1 VVVRGLYLADC
12 EETAWAE
19 WLRATAERGVPP
31 SEALPRT
38 VFGLDV
44 DLEDIAD
51 LTSPAARAL
60 LRIPRL
66 QPTRRQWP
74 LTQPVGE
81 RLWRGG
87 ARGILAP
94 SAAHVGHRVLAVF
107 RTGPV
112 VDGVVELTPGTNHD
126 TIPIIPT
133 GLRT

>member
-1 VVVRGLYLADC
+1 
-12 EETAWAE
+12 
-19 WLRATAERGVPP
+19 VPP
-31 SEALPRT
+31 SEALPRS

-44 DLEDIAD
+44 DLAEIAD
-51 LTSPAARAL
+51 LAEPAARAKL
-60 LRIPRL
+60 GIGRL

-74 LTQPVGE
+74 LTQPIGE

-112 VDGVVELTPGTNHD
+112 VDGVVEITPGTNHD
-126 TIPIIPT
+126 TIPFIPT

>member
-1 VVVRGLYLADC
+1 M
-12 EETAWAE
+12 
-19 WLRATAERGVPP
+19 PP

-44 DLEDIAD
+44 DLEQIAD
-51 LTSPAARAL
+51 LTDPAARAT
-60 LRIPRL
+60 LRIPGL

-74 LTQPVGE
+74 LTQPIGE

-112 VDGVVELTPGTNHD
+112 VDGVVEITPGTDHD

>member
-1 VVVRGLYLADC
+1 M
-12 EETAWAE
+12 
-19 WLRATAERGVPP
+19 PP

-38 VFGLDV
+38 VFRLDV
-44 DLEDIAD
+44 DLEEIAD
-51 LTSPAARAL
+51 LTDPAAPATL
-60 LRIPRL
+60 GIPRL

-74 LTQPVGE
+74 LTQPIGE

-107 RTGPV
+107 RTGAV
-112 VDGVVELTPGTNHD
+112 VDGVAEITPGTNHE
-126 TIPIIPT
+126 TIPFIPT